1 MWVVKFTVASLD
13 LASCEAII
21 VSGYKTISAPRRAKP
36 RLSREAKAKV
46 LCANSEATAASL
58 TSSALLDSTKLAA
71 REAKTRAPLCANS
84 IANSA
89 SLSLIAPS
97 AKNLCREAIDE
108 APSAKDLCHEARDK
122 APLGANNEAILASL
136 EGKALHCNAKFA
148 SKGRTKTV
156 ASSCEATISGEAILA
171 SPIAKKKPSRLSLR
185 LLSPRRLTFSLLES
199 L

>member
-58 TSSALLDSTKLAA
+58 ISIVLLGSVKLATH
-71 REAKTRAPLCANS
+71 EAKTRALRCTNS

-122 APLGANNEAILASL
+122 APLGANNKSILASL
-136 EGKALHCNAKFA
+136 ERKAMRSEAKLA
-148 SKGRTKTV
+148 SKGK
-156 ASSCEATISGEAILA
+156 
-171 SPIAKKKPSRLSLR
+171 AKK
-185 LLSPRRLTFSLLES
+185 
-199 L
+199 